1 MKDILMDYMQTGYA
15 GEYRP
20 RDVVAA
26 IEDGELHPV
35 FSGADACTTERGI
48 EIRRQM
54 YVEGRRFIISSVLS
68 PAGGDTPTK
77 RLLQVIDNDLKKNG
91 T

>member
-1 MKDILMDYMQTGYA
+1 MKDILMDYLQTGYE

-26 IEDGELHPV
+26 IENGELYPV
-35 FSGADACTTERGI
+35 FSGTDTCTTEHGL

-54 YVEGRRFIISSVLS
+54 FVEGRRFIISSVLS
-68 PAGGDTPTK
+68 STGGDTPTK

-91 T
+91 N

>member
-1 MKDILMDYMQTGYA
+1 MKDILMDYLQTGYA

-26 IEDGELHPV
+26 IENGELPPV
-35 FSGADACTTERGI
+35 FSGTDACTTERGL

-54 YVEGRRFIISSVLS
+54 FVEGRRFIISSVLS
-68 PAGGDTPTK
+68 SKGGDTPTK
-77 RLLQVIDNDLKKNG
+77 RLLQVIDNDLKKNSN
-91 T
+91 

>member
-1 MKDILMDYMQTGYA
+1 MKDILMEYLQTGYE

-26 IEDGELHPV
+26 IENGELYPV
-35 FSGADACTTERGI
+35 FSGTDACTTERGL

-54 YVEGRRFIISSVLS
+54 FVEGRRFIISSALS
-68 PAGGDTPTK
+68 PTGGDTPTK
-77 RLLQVIDNDLKKNG
+77 RLLQVIDNDLKKNAN
-91 T
+91 